1 MLADEFPFVATSQ
14 SGYIHCLQGNL
25 FCGQILSPAR
35 GGCRSCMCVF
45 RCHIF
50 LSEHIFLVTLSAL
63 HIQQFAISFVSV
75 PVVHTLLCLSRIFF
89 HYVRA
94 FTFWPL
100 ADVSYHGKLVITV
113 SSEAAIDQSV
123 EELIQS
129 HTEHLRHKNCQ
140 LSPSG
145 NLLPVLSVHT
155 GYDIL
160 LKEQIRKQ

>member
-1 MLADEFPFVATSQ
+1 M
-14 SGYIHCLQGNL
+14 
-25 FCGQILSPAR
+25 FC
-35 GGCRSCMCVF
+35 
-45 RCHIF
+45 
-50 LSEHIFLVTLSAL
+50 
-63 HIQQFAISFVSV
+63 
-75 PVVHTLLCLSRIFF
+75 
-89 HYVRA
+89 A

-129 HTEHLRHKNCQ
+129 HTEHLRHKNSH
-140 LSPSG
+140 LSLS
-145 NLLPVLSVHT
+145 NVLPVLSVHT